1 MNAAQPRRR
10 QGRLLR
16 VTAWLEVRPGPSRG
30 PYLGHCVGDSKA
42 GKIVKD
48 LRLHHCHAPNRSAPY
63 PTGMTPRSVAPA
75 TPPSG
80 AGSLQTRAAV
90 GDRDPRQETQTSSRM
105 SELEPRQIDRR
116 NGVCMVAQECPPSL
130 RRRSSPPDHVFGDGQ
145 LRDPEAKLQQFAMDA
160 RSAPQLFSML
170 IRLVS

>member
-48 LRLHHCHAPNRSAPY
+48 SRLHHCHAPNRSAPY

-116 NGVCMVAQECPPSL
+116 NGVCMVAQECPPVCDGGP
-130 RRRSSPPDHVFGDGQ
+130 RRRIMYLETVDSAIPKPSFSSSPWMRG
-145 LRDPEAKLQQFAMDA
+145 
-160 RSAPQLFSML
+160 APHNCSPCSF
-170 IRLVS
+170 VW